1 MIRLIVHTDR
11 GIEELDTY
19 GNENI
24 NITYAIDDLRNIE
37 SKAGDYSKI
46 FDLPATKNN
55 NRYFGYLHDL
65 QSDVT
70 QYNTLV
76 GHRCELSI
84 NGIQVFEGLLYLN
97 EIVKLDN
104 ETKYKVNLLG
114 ESIRLLEVLGDATLS
129 DLDFTD
135 LSHDFTNANIDNSG
149 TVGVTTTSGS
159 VTTGV
164 YYSLIQNLGV
174 VNSSGN
180 LTITSTKNYQPFV
193 RLKSIVDKIFEFA
206 RMEYDSDFF
215 DVGLFDDIYMDTG
228 LNDDTIEGTHSLA
241 HRRMG
246 ITAPATVSTPNIDY
260 LYEGNYQIYHTNFV
274 ANSTSFTT
282 IFQNISDNFTF
293 ENIHDIT
300 TSYTKLDFGVE
311 PTTYNGVDND
321 TGNIMGAAGK
331 VTIPTDNFSLDV
343 ELRLQ
348 IYATQGETITLAYQL
363 NGSSYVELDTFTM
376 PNITNTPFGL
386 AYAATPQQIVYKNWV
401 INENITL
408 DAGDEIEWFIKKSG
422 GDAWVSRYRYEWYNL
437 DNTGNT
443 NPNITPAFTPCT
455 DHYASANTEPK
466 LWWGPVGAT
475 VTNNFAN
482 RKLCVSYEK
491 STTYQGNYVTVT
503 PTNLVPDAIQHR
515 IHTNHGDVKLADIL
529 KDIIKMFN
537 LVIENRNGI
546 LKIEP
551 YNSFITSGNS
561 RDWSSKID
569 TTEILQNYERVPSQI
584 TWRYNND
591 ADDAKLNEYLTK
603 TGEEYGSMTIDLP
616 VDYVDKKEIKLDV
629 FSATAFTRLYVGA
642 RYSNCFSFQD
652 GVYENFENNPRLIF
666 KNEAVVNTGITDDT
680 GIYTEQ
686 KYRAGSH
693 FQDYPSDLIS
703 TDHSLNFGYTQSL
716 FLSVG
721 FTTPINLYNGFWFD
735 YINERYTAERV
746 LVKCKAYL
754 NETDIQ
760 TFSFADT
767 ITVQNQQYRV
777 VKIEYSAGQSG
788 LAKLEMIKL

>member
-19 GNENI
+19 GDENI
-24 NITYAIDDLRNIE
+24 NITYAVDDLRNIE
-37 SKAGDYSKI
+37 SKVGDYSKI

-84 NGIQVFEGLLYLN
+84 NGILVFEGLLYLN

-114 ESIRLLEVLGDATLS
+114 ESIRLIEVLGDATLS

-159 VTTGV
+159 VTEGV
-164 YYSLIQNLGV
+164 YYSLIQNLGI

-193 RLKSIVDKIFEFA
+193 RLKTILDKIFEFA
-206 RMEYDSDFF
+206 SMEYDSDFF
-215 DVGLFDDIYMDTG
+215 NVGLFDKIYMDTG

-246 ITAPATVSTPNIDY
+246 ITAPATVSTPTVTKLFEKNVGIFSSTSSTPPFTTT
-260 LYEGNYQIYHTNFV
+260 YHT
-274 ANSTSFTT
+274 
-282 IFQNISDNFTF
+282 ISLGDQFTF

-300 TSYTKLDFGVE
+300 TSYTKLVFGVE
-311 PTTYNGVDND
+311 PTTYNGVSND
-321 TGNIMGAAGK
+321 TGSIMGADGK
-331 VTIPTDNFSLDV
+331 VTAPTNDFNLDV

-348 IYATQGETITLAYQL
+348 IFATQNETITVAYQL
-363 NGSSYVELDTFTM
+363 NGSSYVEIGTFDM
-376 PNITNTPFGL
+376 PDIANTSFGQ
-386 AYAATPQQIVYKNWV
+386 AAPLTDQQIVYKNLV
-401 INENITL
+401 FNTNITL

-422 GDAWVSRYRYEWYNL
+422 GDAWVSRYRYEWYQL
-437 DNTGNT
+437 DDGTTLTSGNT
-443 NPNITPAFTPCT
+443 TCE
-455 DHYASANTEPK
+455 DHYAGTEPR
-466 LWWGPVGAT
+466 LWFAPVGT
-475 VTNNFAN
+475 TFTNNGAS
-482 RKLCVSYEK
+482 RKLCVSYDK

-515 IHTNHGDVKLADIL
+515 IHTNHGDIKLADIL

-561 RDWSSKID
+561 KDWSSKID

-603 TGEEYGSMTIDLP
+603 TGKEYGSMTIDLP
-616 VDYVDKKEIKLDV
+616 VDYVDKKEIKLSV
-629 FSATAFTRLYVGA
+629 FSAMAFTRLYVGA
-642 RYSNCFSFQD
+642 RYSGCYSFQD

-666 KNEAVVNTGITDDT
+666 KNETVVNTGITDDT

-693 FQDYPSDLIS
+693 FQNYPSDLIS

-716 FLSVG
+716 FLSVS